1 MAMAPSS
8 PASVAAPPGSPRV
21 SYAVT
26 VCDEVEEIRR
36 LIAILSSIDIRDE
49 IVIQYDEPNTP
60 PAVMDFLRV
69 LRDERG
75 CSAIIPFALND
86 DFAAFKNNVKDF
98 CRGDYIFQI
107 DTDEYPTMY
116 LLSQIHGILKANPTA
131 DVLMVPRINTVSG
144 LTRAHLQKWGWH
156 INAQGWVNFPD
167 PQTRI
172 YRNRDSIRWVNRV
185 HETLAGYRI
194 LAQVPWMPEL
204 ALMHPKTIARQEKQN
219 SFYERLAK
227 LG

>member
-8 PASVAAPPGSPRV
+8 PASVAGPPGSPRV

-144 LTRAHLQKWGWH
+144 LTRAHLQK
-156 INAQGWVNFPD
+156 
-167 PQTRI
+167 
-172 YRNRDSIRWVNRV
+172 
-185 HETLAGYRI
+185 
-194 LAQVPWMPEL
+194 
-204 ALMHPKTIARQEKQN
+204 
-219 SFYERLAK
+219 
-227 LG
+227 